1 MSPSWLWGPP
11 FFLSSLFYLSS
22 LCSCCL
28 ATALSTQRDLIL
40 DKRGKDSYALA
51 GPEANC
57 LGSRGHTSQE
67 PPRPPGG
74 ALPPIAP
81 PPGHWRPGGPLS
93 SIPASHLLY
102 LLEWDNFLSIPSSFG
117 QIPSAAHACPH
128 PEPFCSTLMVFS
140 GSERPQNFW
149 TNFDLQNMRERKR
162 GFHLSSQHGLCSINQ
177 PGFVC
182 LIRAL
187 QESKHCSNISRKQ
200 MLLCRCACVLKTKN
214 CGKSGRRGIFINERD
229 QSSKIQVTIPQG
241 RKGEHLLYLDSS
253 LLLQGPSMP
262 STETSG

>member
-51 GPEANC
+51 GPEADC

-140 GSERPQNFW
+140 GSAL
-149 TNFDLQNMRERKR
+149 TSL
-162 GFHLSSQHGLCSINQ
+162 GSYASSVHYRNLNIAATF
-177 PGFVC
+177 PG
-182 LIRAL
+182 
-187 QESKHCSNISRKQ
+187 SR
-200 MLLCRCACVLKTKN
+200 CCCAD
-214 CGKSGRRGIFINERD
+214 ERD

-241 RKGEHLLYLDSS
+241 A
-253 LLLQGPSMP
+253 
-262 STETSG
+262 SG

>member
-1 MSPSWLWGPP
+1 MSPSWFWGPP

-28 ATALSTQRDLIL
+28 ATALSTQRDLIP

-51 GPEANC
+51 GPEADC

-74 ALPPIAP
+74 ALPPMAP

-162 GFHLSSQHGLCSINQ
+162 GFHLSSQHGLCRFEI
-177 PGFVC
+177 
-182 LIRAL
+182 LIFKL
-187 QESKHCSNISRKQ
+187 TVPITEFWPVTGGHLFKLHSNK
-200 MLLCRCACVLKTKN
+200 ANTKLN
-214 CGKSGRRGIFINERD
+214 SASFPTAFTAPKNPLSWEPRHDFSPAKE
-229 QSSKIQVTIPQG
+229 P
-241 RKGEHLLYLDSS
+241 
-253 LLLQGPSMP
+253 
-262 STETSG
+262 